1 MCCRRLGSVLLD
13 ADEEEGDAFF
23 RWRRMPRRTWSGGV
37 ADADMVRRFVKRG
50 ERGRGHVTCDG
61 RNYSTKS
68 YEC

>member
-37 ADADMVRRFVKRG
+37 ADADIGGFVEKKR
-50 ERGRGHVTCDG
+50 EGRGHVTCDG
-61 RNYSTKS
+61 INYLTKFF
-68 YEC
+68 